1 MLSTAVIKPTPEQE
15 AAVEAFVAKEDL
27 KLLAVAGSGKTTT
40 LKLMAEARPRGR
52 FLYLVFNR
60 ALREEAER
68 KRSFSPPGTST
79 PVNADGEAR
88 AGKIRRRSTAR
99 ILRILPYR
107 LNRIFTPITS
117 ALSFRYRKEN
127 GAPRETDATGRALKP
142 ATGGLEG
149 PGSRSPGRKPRRTF
163 PQSGEEGFGNAPSGG
178 RRRSSTPR
186 TASRGM

>member
-117 ALSFRYRKEN
+117 ALSFREKRGCG
-127 GAPRETDATGRALKP
+127 GAIIPRFLNRGYMDSPTCSEGAHSIVGSGYAIICMCPRSALHAIRITTD
-142 ATGGLEG
+142 
-149 PGSRSPGRKPRRTF
+149 TF
-163 PQSGEEGFGNAPSGG
+163 FMAQCGKS
-178 RRRSSTPR
+178 
-186 TASRGM
+186 